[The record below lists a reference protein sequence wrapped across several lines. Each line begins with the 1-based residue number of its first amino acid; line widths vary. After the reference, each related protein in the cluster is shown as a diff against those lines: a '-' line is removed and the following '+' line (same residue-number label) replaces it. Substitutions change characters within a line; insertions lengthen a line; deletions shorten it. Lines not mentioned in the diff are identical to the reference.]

1 MLNDAGSA
9 APEVKDKSRFI
20 CETGLAA
27 SLAALIEPVL
37 EDLGFR
43 LVRVTVSGRDGK
55 TVQIMAERPDGTIT
69 IDDCETIS
77 RQLSPLL
84 DANELVSGS
93 YRLEVSSPGIDRP
106 LVRLTDFEDWAG
118 HEAKVELKEP
128 VDGKKRYR
136 GRLDGIEDGEVRMEV
151 EIEEMGRVTIGFPA
165 SLINEARLVLTDE
178 LIRDALTR
186 AKKRGYAAPGDGSDA
201 DDFEVEED

>member
-9 APEVKDKSRFI
+9 APEVKGKSRFI

-27 SLAALIEPVL
+27 SLATLVEPVL

-43 LVRVTVSGRDGK
+43 LVRVTVSGRAGK

-69 IDDCETIS
+69 IDGCETIS

-84 DANELVSGS
+84 DANELVTGS

-106 LVRLTDFEDWAG
+106 LVRLSDFEDWAG

-128 VDGKKRYR
+128 VDGRKRYR

-151 EIEEMGRVTIGFPA
+151 EFEEIGRVTVGFPA
-165 SLINEARLVLTDE
+165 SLISDARLVLTDE
-178 LIRDALTR
+178 LVRDALTR

-201 DDFEVEED
+201 DAFEVEED